1 MDRCSKLK
9 DQIDLNIKNF
19 EKKKKIET
27 RDECLSENLKKKL
40 FNLNKKLILK
50 KIRNE
55 MIDQRI
61 YYL

>member
-1 MDRCSKLK
+1 MDRFSKLK

-27 RDECLSENLKKKL
+27 RDECLTENFKKKL

-50 KIRNE
+50 KIKNE
-55 MIDQRI
+55 MID
-61 YYL
+61 